1 MLSSFVCQKERC
13 TPAHHTQFKHN
24 AGRGPNSV
32 QLLITYNLQVTYD
45 KQGYKPADLDS
56 KLAFLVSQQW
66 LSNPFVPKK
75 LLHYFLMK
83 TKHEI

>member
-45 KQGYKPADLDS
+45 KQGYKQGRGNSTSTSAPGDVLKRHTVDNPA
-56 KLAFLVSQQW
+56 
-66 LSNPFVPKK
+66 VPHTKK
-75 LLHYFLMK
+75 K
-83 TKHEI
+83 ST